1 MITNLQNMAV
11 HTERKRG
18 RPPKDERLSPM
29 SVYLPNKL
37 HDKIAREA
45 VHRGQSVSVVVREIL
60 DRNEFHTLQ
69 K

>member
-1 MITNLQNMAV
+1 MINGLKNMSA

-29 SVYLPNKL
+29 SVYLPSDL

-60 DRNEFHTLQ
+60 YRNEFHTLQ